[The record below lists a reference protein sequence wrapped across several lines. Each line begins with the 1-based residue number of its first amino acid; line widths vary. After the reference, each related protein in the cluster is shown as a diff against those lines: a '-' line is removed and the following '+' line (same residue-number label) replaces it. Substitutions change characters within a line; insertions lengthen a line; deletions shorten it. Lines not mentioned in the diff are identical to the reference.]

1 MYASASEIKI
11 SGKEGF
17 SDDAVLYSQ
26 QGRRIHLR
34 SRRQKKSRTET
45 KHNAVEEFNSHRTD
59 D

>member
-1 MYASASEIKI
+1 MHASASEIKI

-17 SDDAVLYSQ
+17 SDNAVSYSQ

-34 SRRQKKSRTET
+34 SRRVKKKELKQNTA
-45 KHNAVEEFNSHRTD
+45 AVEEFNRTD